1 MELDILKNISI
12 SRFKA
17 KVKKKAKWYAFYS
30 LLEKK
35 ESKMENLF
43 YIELKLQKYL
53 HLENMNQIEAQT
65 IFSYRTRMSKFG
77 DNYCGVGWGPIHLL
91 IMYIVSKKFREC
103 IQF

>member
-35 ESKMENLF
+35 ESHSKMENLF
-43 YIELKLQKYL
+43 LTELKLQKYL
-53 HLENMNQIEAQT
+53 HLENMNHIEART

-77 DNYCGVGWGPIHLL
+77 KNYRGVGGPSICPSVKTTLTAKN
-91 IMYIVSKKFREC
+91 VKF
-103 IQF
+103 